1 VTYDDG
7 GGHAISQMATT
18 CDNKYLFLKCGKQ
31 LRQYQI
37 DGYEIVKEYQF
48 NKWIKSMVTTFDN
61 KRIFV
66 GLNGGSLHQI
76 CIDSQRVIK
85 DYGNVHT
92 HDITSMAVTRDN
104 NFLITGGL
112 DKRVKKIS
120 IIDQELKISI
130 IDQELVKDFG
140 KICFDWIQTIQLTPC
155 DKRAFVYDYLCGVK
169 LIDLISGKT
178 VKDHGRVHRGYS
190 TIQGILATRDEGYL
204 LTSSSDGTFKQWS
217 VRERALVQ
225 DFGQLLP
232 QIWCI
237 CD

>member
-1 VTYDDG
+1 
-7 GGHAISQMATT
+7 
-18 CDNKYLFLKCGKQ
+18 
-31 LRQYQI
+31 
-37 DGYEIVKEYQF
+37 
-48 NKWIKSMVTTFDN
+48 MVTTFDN
-61 KRIFV
+61 KHIFV

-76 CIDSQRVIK
+76 CIDSHRVIK

-92 HDITSMAVTRDN
+92 HDISTMAVTRDN

-120 IIDQELKISI
+120 IIE
-130 IDQELVKDFG
+130 QELVKDFG
-140 KICFDWIQTIQLTPC
+140 KICFDWIQSIQLAPC

-178 VKDHGRVHRGYS
+178 VKDLGRVHHGYS
-190 TIQGILATRDEGYL
+190 TFQGMLATRDGRYL